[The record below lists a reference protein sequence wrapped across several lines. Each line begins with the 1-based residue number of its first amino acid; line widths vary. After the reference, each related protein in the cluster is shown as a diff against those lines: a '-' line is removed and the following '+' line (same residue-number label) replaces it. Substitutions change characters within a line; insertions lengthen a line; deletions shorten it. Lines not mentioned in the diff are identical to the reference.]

1 MEHTC
6 ENKGRI
12 PRIKGV
18 ALVGKGFVVE
28 GGDRETILIH
38 AWHNSRKDKLD
49 GSEAPVCNKGEF
61 GGVGSLSNCQRE
73 AHRGR

>member
-1 MEHTC
+1 MEHTN

-18 ALVGKGFVVE
+18 ALVGKGLVVE

-38 AWHNSRKDKLD
+38 AWHNSSKDELD
-49 GSEAPVCNKGEF
+49 GNEAPICDKGEF
-61 GGVGSLSNCQRE
+61 GGVGSLSTCQRE
-73 AHRGR
+73 AHGER